1 MMKRGRFEMGWKRFE
16 EVQGVACIP
25 PYIRIQSDRQTPN
38 PHHVVSVCVDDFGE
52 WRRCD
57 GASKVMMC

>member
-1 MMKRGRFEMGWKRFE
+1 MGWKRFE
-16 EVQGVACIP
+16 EVQGVACIH
-25 PYIRIQSDRQTPN
+25 PYICIQTDREAERQTPN
-38 PHHVVSVCVDDFGE
+38 PYHVVYVCVDDFGE